1 MKNEMRIL
9 KDLKIEIWYSYINK
23 TVYIIP
29 PVKVRH
35 LVDIKKMLKYY
46 NLDIENIVVGR
57 LYEGY

>member
-1 MKNEMRIL
+1 MKNEIRIL

-23 TVYIIP
+23 TVYIKP
-29 PVKVRH
+29 PVKARH